1 MRNMP
6 RNNTGAVDHIQHVR
20 SVHRA
25 ARIITTLAEHPYA
38 MGILEL
44 AERVQ
49 LSPGSVH
56 RLLATLVG
64 FGWVEQNSRTAK
76 YRLGTRILGI
86 GATGLLT
93 NPAVRE
99 GLPFLSRVV
108 EATGHDA
115 VLATL
120 VGLRTVALART
131 ASNKSN
137 RPELKFEPGM
147 AFPAHAGADGKLLLS
162 YLSKEER
169 LYLYEVEGLPAYT
182 PNTLTK
188 ISDLEREI
196 KKIQSQGY
204 AVDNGERFEDTRGLA
219 VPILGPDQR
228 PILALLCIGA
238 LERERDRTIARF
250 LTSLARELTERLITI
265 GDLASP
271 DPAPTAGRNR
281 R

>member
-1 MRNMP
+1 MVKKS
-6 RNNTGAVDHIQHVR
+6 TGAADRVQHVR

-25 ARIITTLAEHPYA
+25 GRIVTTLAEHPYA

-44 AERVQ
+44 AERVK

-56 RLLATLVG
+56 RLLATLVD
-64 FGWVEQNSRTAK
+64 FGWVEQNSRTTK

-108 EATGHDA
+108 ESTGQDA
-115 VLATL
+115 LLSTL

-182 PNTLTK
+182 SNTLNK
-188 ISDLEREI
+188 ISELEREI

-228 PILALLCIGA
+228 PILSLLCIGT
-238 LERERDRTIARF
+238 LDRERDQSLARF
-250 LTSLARELTERLITI
+250 LTSLARELTDRLITI
-265 GDLASP
+265 GDLTLP
-271 DPAPTAGRNR
+271 DPAPNGSRNR
-281 R
+281 L